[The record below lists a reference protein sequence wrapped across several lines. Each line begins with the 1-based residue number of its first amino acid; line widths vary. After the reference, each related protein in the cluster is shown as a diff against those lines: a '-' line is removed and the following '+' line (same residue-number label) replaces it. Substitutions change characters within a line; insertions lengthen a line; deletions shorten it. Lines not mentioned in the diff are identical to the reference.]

1 MSRPSPRFHLDISPE
16 VSSAITRHLPVVALE
31 STVITHGLP
40 WPENVEVARLL
51 EKTIRENGAVPATLA
66 ILGGRLRVGLADD
79 EIESLAKSSDA
90 QKLNLGNLAAGMVS
104 GRPGSTTVG
113 ATMYIA
119 HMAGIAVFATGG
131 IGGVH
136 RGVADTMDISNDLVA
151 LSRIPVAVVSAGAK
165 AILDL
170 PKTVEFLET
179 LGVPTY
185 GWEIDEFPAFY
196 RRSSGQRVDARF
208 DDIDTLANAITTHW
222 GLGLESG
229 IVVANPIP
237 KEHELPDRVYTDAI
251 TAALSGAEEADVTG
265 RAVTPFLLDALRKAS
280 EGQSVF
286 SNTRL
291 LENNAALAARLAV
304 ALAGAGR

>member
-1 MSRPSPRFHLDISPE
+1 MSKPSPRFHLDIGPE
-16 VSSAITRHLPVVALE
+16 ISSAISRNLPVVALE

-51 EKTIRENGAVPATLA
+51 EKTIRDNGAVPATLA
-66 ILGGRLRVGLADD
+66 ILDGRLRVGLSDG
-79 EIESLAKSSDA
+79 EIETLAKSDDA

-119 HMAGIAVFATGG
+119 HLAGISVFATGG

-185 GWEIDEFPAFY
+185 GWQTDEFPAFY
-196 RRSSGQRVDARF
+196 RRKSGQRVDARF
-208 DDIDTLANAITTHW
+208 DDMDALAKAVSTHW
-222 GLGLESG
+222 SLGLESG

-237 KEHELPDRVYTDAI
+237 EQHELAEHVYTNAI
-251 TAALSGAEEADVTG
+251 AAALSGAEEADVTG

-304 ALAGAGR
+304 ALGKGNR